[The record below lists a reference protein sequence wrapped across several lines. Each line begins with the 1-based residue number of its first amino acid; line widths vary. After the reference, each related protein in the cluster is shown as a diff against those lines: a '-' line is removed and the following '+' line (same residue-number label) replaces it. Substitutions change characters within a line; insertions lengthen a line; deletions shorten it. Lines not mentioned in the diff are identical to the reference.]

1 MSATTTTYA
10 DALKEYYTKARLAN
24 LFYGDAP
31 LLANLKKSPKFPG
44 SKLIVPTRYGIAQGV
59 SATFATA
66 KALSA
71 STSSLIERFE
81 LTRVKKYVFATIE
94 NELLKASKGDE
105 GSFVE
110 ALTEEIDSALLCG
123 KRRLAWDAYRGGW
136 GKVGVIGSVS
146 GSDITLA
153 TTEDVV
159 GFEKGM
165 EIVFSSAESTATLR
179 SATTL
184 QVTAVNRATGV
195 ITCSAGITSITNTTT
210 GDYIFYAGDR
220 QNSAT
225 PSRLCLSGTEA
236 WIPQSAPSTATFHA
250 VDRTLDITRLAGQRI
265 DGRGAPVHE
274 ALIEARVQI
283 GREGGKPTHVFLN
296 HTYWAKLE
304 KELGTK
310 VRYSNDVAKNGANIG
325 FNAIELVGPAGGIK
339 VIADAYCPADT
350 AFMLDMESWKM
361 HFLDDMFSNVGD
373 GGGDGLEILRDADA
387 DQFESRW
394 AFYGNLGCDAP
405 GHNANVRLA

>member
-1 MSATTTTYA
+1 MSASTTTYA
-10 DALKEYYTKARLAN
+10 DALKEYYTTARLAD

-31 LLANLKKSPKFPG
+31 LLANLKKSGKFPG
-44 SKLIVPTRYGIAQGV
+44 NKLVVPTRYGIAQGV

-66 KALSA
+66 KTLSQ

-94 NELLKASKGDE
+94 NEVLKASKGDE

-123 KRRLAWDAYRGGW
+123 KRRMAWDAYRGGY
-136 GKVGVIGSVS
+136 GKVGVIGSISVTE
-146 GSDITLA
+146 ITLSQV
-153 TTEDVV
+153 EDVV

-165 EIVFSSAESTATLR
+165 EIVFAATEAASALR

-184 QVTAVNRATGV
+184 QVTGVNRATGV
-195 ITCSAGITSITNTTT
+195 ITCSATITSITNTTAA
-210 GDYIFYAGDR
+210 DVIFYAGDR

-225 PSRLCLSGTEA
+225 PSRICIAGAEA
-236 WIPQSAPSTATFHA
+236 WVPQSAPSTATFFA
-250 VDRTLDITRLAGQRI
+250 VDRTLDVTRLAGQRV

-274 ALIEARVQI
+274 ALIEGRVQV

-310 VRYSNDVAKNGANIG
+310 VRYSNEVAKNGANIG
-325 FNAIELVGPAGGIK
+325 FNAIDLVGPGGGIK

-350 AFMLDMESWKM
+350 AFMMDMSSWKL
-361 HFLDDMFSNVGD
+361 HFIDEMFSNAGD
-373 GGGDGLEILRDADA
+373 GGDGLEMLRDADA
-387 DQFESRW
+387 DQLESRW
-394 AFYGNLGCDAP
+394 AFYGNLACDAP
-405 GHNANVRLA
+405 GHNANIRLA